1 MGFTGVM
8 KFCALSLLNVK
19 LEGRFT
25 AEIFKFV
32 SGVSGK
38 ILGQLLP
45 TFGLLVNVF
54 LATH

>member
-8 KFCALSLLNVK
+8 KFCALSLLKVK

-45 TFGLLVNVF
+45 TFGLLVYVF